1 MAPAMATGIRSAEPF
16 MAGLQKTDLIFYFKK
31 DLITFYD

>member
-1 MAPAMATGIRSAEPF
+1 MATGIRSAEPS

-31 DLITFYD
+31 ELIKYYD